1 MRMRSNRVE
10 AVFLE
15 VADSNEQ
22 SYKFSINFFFVVM
35 MPKKSTRDHRAFQ
48 TNCAVEHKT
57 LKNNLIK
64 TLVC

>member
-1 MRMRSNRVE
+1 MRMRRNRVE

-35 MPKKSTRDHRAFQ
+35 MPKKVPGTTEHFKPTAPSSTKH
-48 TNCAVEHKT
+48 
-57 LKNNLIK
+57 
-64 TLVC
+64 

>member
-1 MRMRSNRVE
+1 MRMRRNRVE

-35 MPKKSTRDHRAFQ
+35 MP
-48 TNCAVEHKT
+48 
-57 LKNNLIK
+57 
-64 TLVC
+64 